1 MIQRKKPQNLLQFKD
16 VDFSNIPLRL
26 KTKPK
31 SLTFGRCL
39 YTFEYKQQRY
49 WLKKQSLN
57 SHPSVEAGFWNE
69 LVFYQQFSAQ
79 ASSSS
84 SMPDFLLPFQIIS
97 HFKNLAE
104 SNVSGSAALILSD
117 ADLLLDDCAEM
128 SLQQIK
134 QTFIKLLDAVEQL
147 HQLGWI
153 HGDLKHEHL
162 VEYQNRACL
171 IDFEQVQKINA
182 VHPLKSLTATPR
194 YMAPELFQGADKTV
208 QTDIYALGII
218 LYEWLN
224 GQRLRAKNYRD
235 WAYLHCQQLTIELP
249 QHFLPFERYL
259 RGMLAKQKEQRFTD
273 IYTIKQALL
282 TEIV

>member
-16 VDFSNIPLRL
+16 VDFSNIHLRL

-39 YTFEYKQQRY
+39 YTFEYQQQCY

-104 SNVSGSAALILSD
+104 SNESGSAALILSD
-117 ADLLLDDCAEM
+117 ADLLLGDCAGM
-128 SLQQIK
+128 TLQQIK
-134 QTFIKLLDAVEQL
+134 QTCIKLLDAVEQL

-153 HGDLKHEHL
+153 HGDLKREHL
-162 VEYQNRACL
+162 VAYQNRACL

-218 LYEWLN
+218 LYEWLS

>member
-16 VDFSNIPLRL
+16 VDFSNIHLML

-39 YTFEYKQQRY
+39 YTFEYQQQRY
-49 WLKKQSLN
+49 WLKTQSLN

-79 ASSSS
+79 ASSSNS
-84 SMPDFLLPFQIIS
+84 VPDFLLPFQIIS

-104 SNVSGSAALILSD
+104 SSVSGSAALILSD
-117 ADLLLDDCAEM
+117 ADLLLDDCAGM

-153 HGDLKHEHL
+153 HGDLKREHL